1 MRVRRTG
8 RAVHDRII
16 EVKKNLPGFISYPI
30 KFKGR
35 QQPPLNADDIERGKL
50 PVNSESPPP

>member
-16 EVKKNLPGFISYPI
+16 EVKKNLPGLFSYPI

-35 QQPPLNADDIERGKL
+35 QQPPLNADDIKGGKS
-50 PVNSESPPP
+50 PVNSESSPP